1 MKNANMTKAQ
11 KDFIAA
17 RDALAIAVKAYRDAL
32 TTTGLQAKID
42 AWEDGNLSPEVQSAH
57 DAIFDKLGM
66 KQAHAEMSRAELAL
80 VTCLCDAIEKRSPT
94 KRAMFNALRKH
105 IATSTRYCPRRIEL
119 VALALE
125 WKW

>member
-1 MKNANMTKAQ
+1 MKQNMIKAQ
-11 KDFIAA
+11 NDFIAA
-17 RDALAIAVKAYRDAL
+17 RDALAIAVKAYRDEL

-42 AWEDGNLSPEVQSAH
+42 AWTDGNLDPEAQSAH

-66 KQAHAEMSRAELAL
+66 KQAHAEMDRAELAL
-80 VTCLCDAIEKRSPT
+80 VSGLCNAIEKKSPT
-94 KRAMFNALRKH
+94 KRAMVNALRKH

-125 WKW
+125 WTW